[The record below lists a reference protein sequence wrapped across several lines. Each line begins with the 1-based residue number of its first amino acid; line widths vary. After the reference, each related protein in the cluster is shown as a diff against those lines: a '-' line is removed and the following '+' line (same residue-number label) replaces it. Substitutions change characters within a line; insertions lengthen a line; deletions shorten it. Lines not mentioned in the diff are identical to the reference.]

1 VLNNTEYND
10 VSCYLLTCITGPA
23 GLPGVGFPGSQ
34 SLPVP
39 IGMQGSHGQPGAAGW
54 FAPPSATG
62 SPRPVYYRSVS
73 YPGESQHRFCSKL
86 QALPF
91 MF

>member
-10 VSCYLLTCITGPA
+10 VSCYLLTCVTGPD

-39 IGMQGSHGQPGAAGW
+39 IGMQGSHWQPGAAERLGS
-54 FAPPSATG
+54 PSATG
-62 SPRPVYYRSVS
+62 SPGPSINHRSMS
-73 YPGESQHRFCSKL
+73 YPGELS
-86 QALPF
+86 ALVL
-91 MF
+91 